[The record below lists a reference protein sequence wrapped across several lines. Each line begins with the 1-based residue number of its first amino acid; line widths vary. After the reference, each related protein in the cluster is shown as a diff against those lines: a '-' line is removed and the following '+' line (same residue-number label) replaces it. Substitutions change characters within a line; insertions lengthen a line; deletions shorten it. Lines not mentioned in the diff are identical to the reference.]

1 MLLITAIWLYILQL
15 FHILGFGGNQYINFY
30 SCGFSGI
37 IILKNALIVEG
48 KYLFWSF
55 FKQHIKR
62 SFLYTCS
69 ECGAM
74 QKATALSK
82 IINSIIYLA
91 LLIYFFYSKA
101 FSLPVSILL
110 LLGYILVGEPLL
122 LYFLKYKKAN
132 PLSKE

>member
-1 MLLITAIWLYILQL
+1 M
-15 FHILGFGGNQYINFY
+15 
-30 SCGFSGI
+30 
-37 IILKNALIVEG
+37 E
-48 KYLFWSF
+48 F
-55 FKQHIKR
+55 FKQHFKR
-62 SFLYTCS
+62 RFDYTCP

-74 QKATALSK
+74 QKATVQSK

-101 FSLPVSILL
+101 FSIPVSILL